1 MNILGLSC
9 HYHDAAAALIVDGE
23 LAAAAE
29 EERFTR
35 RKHDAGFPARSIA
48 FCLKR
53 AGLKPGDLDYVAYYE
68 KPFLKFERILTAC
81 VQTYPRSGELF
92 RRAMKSWLS
101 EKLWIK
107 SRLMREFDVPENK
120 ILFCDHHLS
129 HAASAFFC
137 SPFEDA
143 AVLTMDG
150 VGEWATA
157 ALGRGQASWKE
168 GGKQSLKLEREL
180 RFPHSI
186 GLLYSS
192 FTAYLGFEVNDG
204 EYKVM
209 GMAPYG
215 TPRFADDIRK
225 LVRRFEDGSFKL
237 DMDAFS
243 FHYDAQ
249 RSFSPVFEK
258 LFGPSRKPGTRFVTK
273 KTSLYDDPVQ
283 PTGAELSEN
292 QRFADVAA
300 SVQAVTEELVLG
312 LAGEARR
319 ATGSKNLCLAGG
331 VALNSAANG
340 RLWREAGFEKIFVQ
354 PAAGDSGGALGAAL
368 YAYHVLLQ
376 KPRRHVMLRADLGQS
391 FSQGEAAD
399 SLRGLEARFDVIEE
413 ESRLL
418 DRVTE
423 LLRQGKVV
431 GWHQGRFEW
440 GPRALGQRSI
450 LADPRSEKM
459 KDTVNI
465 KIKYRE
471 PFRPFAP
478 SVLAEAAGSY
488 FELGGRE
495 LPDAAR
501 FMLMVLPVKEK
512 KREEIP
518 AVTHVDGTSRAQA
531 VGPEGDPLYRN
542 LLLRFQKATG
552 VGLILNTSFNLKGE
566 PIVNTP
572 AEAFATFMDSGMD
585 ALVVGTCLVEKEK
598 NEPVSRG
605 KTWRSLGAP
614 DKNLVL

>member
-1 MNILGLSC
+1 MNILGISC
-9 HYHDAAAALIVDGE
+9 HYHDAAAALIVNGE
-23 LAAAAE
+23 VVAAAE

-35 RKHDAGFPARSIA
+35 RKHDSSFPARSIA
-48 FCLKR
+48 FCLKQ
-53 AGLKPGDLDYVAYYE
+53 AGLRPGDLDYVAYYE
-68 KPFLKFERILTAC
+68 KPFLKFERILSNC
-81 VQTYPRSGELF
+81 VQTYPRSAELF
-92 RRAMKSWLS
+92 KRSMTAWLG

-107 SRLMREFDVPENK
+107 SRLMRELDVPEHK
-120 ILFCDHHLS
+120 LLFCDHHLS

-137 SPFEDA
+137 SPFEEA

-157 ALGRGQASWKE
+157 TLGRGKASWKE
-168 GGKQSLKLEREL
+168 GGRQALDLDSEMRY
-180 RFPHSI
+180 PHSV
-186 GLLYSS
+186 GLLYSA

-209 GMAPYG
+209 GMAAYG
-215 TPRFADDIRK
+215 EPRFADAVAK
-225 LVRRFEDGSFKL
+225 LVRRFDDGSFEL

-243 FHYDAQ
+243 YHYDAQ
-249 RSFSPVFEK
+249 RSFSPVFERV
-258 LFGPSRKPGTRFVTK
+258 FGPPRNPGTRFVTS
-273 KTSLYDDPVQ
+273 KTSLYDDPAA
-283 PTGAELSEN
+283 PSGAELKEN

-312 LAGEARR
+312 LAAQARR
-319 ATGSKNLCLAGG
+319 VSGSKNLCLAGG
-331 VALNSAANG
+331 VALNSVANG
-340 RLWREAGFEKIFVQ
+340 RLWREGGFENIFVQ

-376 KPRRHVMLRADLGQS
+376 KPRRHVMLRADLGQA
-391 FSQGEAAD
+391 FSAAEAAD
-399 SLRGLEARFDVIEE
+399 ALRGQGARFDVIEE

-418 DRVTE
+418 DRVAE
-423 LLRQGKVV
+423 LLKNGKVV

-440 GPRALGQRSI
+440 GPRALGHRSI

-465 KIKYRE
+465 KIKFRE

-478 SVLAEAAGSY
+478 SVLSEAAGSY

-512 KREEIP
+512 KRADIP
-518 AVTHVDGTSRAQA
+518 AVTHVDGTARAQT
-531 VGPEGDPLYRN
+531 VGPEGDPLYRK
-542 LLLRFQKATG
+542 LLLRFQQATG
-552 VGLILNTSFNLKGE
+552 VGLVLNTSFNLKGE

-585 ALVVGTCLVEKEK
+585 ALVVGPCLVEKDR
-598 NEPVSRG
+598 NEAVSRG
-605 KTWRSLGAP
+605 DSWRYCGVP
-614 DKNLVL
+614 DRNLVL